1 MDHESHVIS
10 CDQDQQR
17 SAPQPQQKERS
28 SHFWSAH
35 AFATTRIIRI
45 NQPTMRF
52 PLQTTTTTTTTL
64 LLSLLLLF
72 QPNHHHYHYYCV
84 ALTPRGTAAQ
94 PSHKA
99 RVAVLGA
106 GGYSGAV
113 TFGFLQRCGA
123 LYQTGIA
130 SSHVRAMGATADTSV
145 RLNIAYPRAT
155 LWTRVRGR
163 NVRAL
168 GQFIA

>member
-1 MDHESHVIS
+1 M
-10 CDQDQQR
+10 R
-17 SAPQPQQKERS
+17 S
-28 SHFWSAH
+28 
-35 AFATTRIIRI
+35 
-45 NQPTMRF
+45 
-52 PLQTTTTTTTTL
+52 PLQSMTTTKTTTTL
-64 LLSLLLLF
+64 LLSWLLLF
-72 QPNHHHYHYYCV
+72 QLNHHHHHYYYCV

-94 PSHKA
+94 PARKA